1 MMRKIR
7 IGTSLQRQA
16 GSRQTGRRKAGNAS
30 GFSLVELMVAVAIL
44 TIVLT
49 IAMPDM
55 KGAVRSYQLTAK
67 ANNIV
72 NVLNHARSEAAKRG
86 LRVTVC
92 SSTDGAS
99 CAGSNQNNWHQGWIM
114 FVDSDNDAAVST
126 GEVIVQSTPAD
137 AEFTIVLSGTTN
149 YLSFVSSGMP
159 KTSGF
164 SWWSGSVDVRKV
176 GDSGSD
182 PGRRVTISRAGSM
195 RVSQI

>member
-1 MMRKIR
+1 MMKEIR
-7 IGTSLQRQA
+7 TGAVLQRYPD
-16 GSRQTGRRKAGNAS
+16 SRQTGVRQATNAS

-55 KGAVRSYQLTAK
+55 KNAVRSYQLTAR

-126 GEVIVQSTPAD
+126 GEVIVQNAPAD
-137 AEFTIVLSGTTN
+137 TEFTMVLSGTTN

-164 SWWSGSVDVRKV
+164 SWWSGSIDIRRV

-195 RVSQI
+195 RVNQI